1 MAFFHCR
8 SGSRFLRYHDRV
20 LVHRSGVPLAYQ
32 VAVVSSCLV
41 GVKQSDIA
49 IAVATTKKGW
59 QCHVVYLLA
68 HCLRQLSH

>member
-1 MAFFHCR
+1 M
-8 SGSRFLRYHDRV
+8 
-20 LVHRSGVPLAYQ
+20 HRSGVPLAYQ